1 VLVYHTRVLDFDI
14 KTRYFR
20 KELEM
25 LDEGI
30 RLVTTR
36 TDQIVFIENL
46 RFLKHLLR
54 DLCIL

>member
-1 VLVYHTRVLDFDI
+1 MLVYHTRVLDFDI

-30 RLVTTR
+30 RLVTT
-36 TDQIVFIENL
+36 DQIVFIENL